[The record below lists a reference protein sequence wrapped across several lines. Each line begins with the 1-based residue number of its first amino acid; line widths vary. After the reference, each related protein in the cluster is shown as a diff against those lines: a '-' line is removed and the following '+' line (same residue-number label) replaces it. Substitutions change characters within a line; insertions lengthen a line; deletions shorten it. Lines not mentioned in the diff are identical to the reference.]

1 MKPLLLASLLALSAC
16 DTGPPMPEG
25 PWRQLNASRWTMTVN
40 PLTTVPPTTR
50 TVAHE

>member
-1 MKPLLLASLLALSAC
+1 MRLLVLAALLALSAC

-40 PLTTVPPTTR
+40 PLTTVPPASR
-50 TVAHE
+50 TALHE